1 MIITKQEAERILK
14 SSAQDIKTTAVTFRK
29 NDTTSNKKAELTT
42 LISLVNGKLSQ
53 GKEMTVIVIE
63 TN

>member
-1 MIITKQEAERILK
+1 MNIDKQESERILK
-14 SSAQDIKTTAVTFRK
+14 SVQSNKVTSATLRK
-29 NDTTSNKKAELTT
+29 NDTLNNKKEELTT

>member
-1 MIITKQEAERILK
+1 MNIDKQESERLLK
-14 SSAQDIKTTAVTFRK
+14 SVQPSKVTSATLRK
-29 NDTTSNKKAELTT
+29 NDTLNNKKTELTS

-53 GKEMTVIVIE
+53 GKEVTVIVIE

>member
-1 MIITKQEAERILK
+1 MNIDKQESERLLK
-14 SSAQDIKTTAVTFRK
+14 SVQSNKVTSATLRK
-29 NDTTSNKKAELTT
+29 NDTLNNKKAELTG
-42 LISLVNGKLSQ
+42 LISLVNAKLSQ

>member
-1 MIITKQEAERILK
+1 MNIDKQESERILK
-14 SSAQDIKTTAVTFRK
+14 SVQSNKVTSATLRK
-29 NDTTSNKKAELTT
+29 NDTLNNKKAELTS

>member
-1 MIITKQEAERILK
+1 MNIDKQESERLLK
-14 SSAQDIKTTAVTFRK
+14 SVQSNKVTSATLRK
-29 NDTTSNKKAELTT
+29 NDTLNNKKAELTG

>member
-1 MIITKQEAERILK
+1 MNIDKQESERILK
-14 SSAQDIKTTAVTFRK
+14 SVQSNKVTSATLRK
-29 NDTTSNKKAELTT
+29 NDTLNNKKAELTT
-42 LISLVNGKLSQ
+42 LISLVNAKLSQ

>member
-1 MIITKQEAERILK
+1 MNIDKQESERLLK
-14 SSAQDIKTTAVTFRK
+14 SVQPSKVNSATLRK
-29 NDTTSNKKAELTT
+29 NDTLNNKKAELST

>member
-1 MIITKQEAERILK
+1 MNIDKQESERILK
-14 SSAQDIKTTAVTFRK
+14 SVQSNKVTSATLRK
-29 NDTTSNKKAELTT
+29 NDTLNNKKAELTT